1 MKILLDEN
9 VPEPLAEPLS
19 WLLVRKHEMTHVNAQ
34 WKGIKDR
41 QLYDKAKRKG
51 YDVVISNDS
60 QQLLDPDICRA
71 IQRSGRHVVFI
82 ETSSGGYARWRRP
95 LARSSTVSEG
105 SSTSWSRPMVS
116 GSLSCRLYAPSRGTR
131 LSTHDAKPRRRSGH
145 ANSMATISPLAA
157 NAPVSD

>member
-82 ETSSGGYARWRRP
+82 ETSSGGLRSLAAAAGAIIHSIRWIINELEQADGQRIVVVPPLRAEPRYTTFDPRRQAP
-95 LARSSTVSEG
+95 SSIWPRKQHG
-105 SSTSWSRPMVS
+105 DHK
-116 GSLSCRLYAPSRGTR
+116 PSRGE
-131 LSTHDAKPRRRSGH
+131 RSGE
-145 ANSMATISPLAA
+145 
-157 NAPVSD
+157 